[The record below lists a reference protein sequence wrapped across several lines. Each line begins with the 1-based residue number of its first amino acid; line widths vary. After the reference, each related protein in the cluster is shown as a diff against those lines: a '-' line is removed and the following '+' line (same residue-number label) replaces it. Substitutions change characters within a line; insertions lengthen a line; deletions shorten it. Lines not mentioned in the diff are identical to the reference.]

1 MGFPS
6 PAQDY
11 VEHSLSLDQLCITKP
26 AATYMMR
33 ADRCYLRAGIQQGAI
48 LVIDASAKAFD
59 GSVVVVEYGGKFH
72 LKRLQL
78 LPEPSLTGLDYTG
91 RRIPIDLTDMSE
103 GAATR
108 IFGVLTYCVNDM
120 RTAEF
125 DDTPYGL
132 DD

>member
-33 ADRCYLRAGIQQGAI
+33 ADKGYLRAGIQQGAI

-59 GSVVVVEYGGKFH
+59 GSVVVVEHGGEFH

-91 RRIPIDLTDMSE
+91 RRI
-103 GAATR
+103 
-108 IFGVLTYCVNDM
+108 Y
-120 RTAEF
+120 
-125 DDTPYGL
+125 
-132 DD
+132 

>member
-1 MGFPS
+1 
-6 PAQDY
+6 
-11 VEHSLSLDQLCITKP
+11 
-26 AATYMMR
+26 MMR
-33 ADRCYLRAGIQQGAI
+33 ADKCYLRAGIQQGAI

-59 GSVVVVEYGGKFH
+59 GSVVVVEYAGKFH

-91 RRIPIDLTDMSE
+91 RRIPIDLTDMDE
-103 GAATR
+103 NAATR
-108 IFGVLTYCVNDM
+108 IFGVLTHCVNDM

-125 DDTPYGL
+125 DDTPYGF

>member
-11 VEHSLSLDQLCITKP
+11 VEQSLSLDQLCITKP
-26 AATYMMR
+26 AATYMM
-33 ADRCYLRAGIQQGAI
+33 RAGIQQGAI

-59 GSVVVVEYGGKFH
+59 GSVVVVEHRGEFH

-91 RRIPIDLTDMSE
+91 RRIPIDLADMDE
-103 GAATR
+103 NAATR